1 MLAMASGGFVRS
13 LHDRLFVDPVRRVVA
28 QEVENASVR
37 LAASVEEA
45 HRDLQRILGDLA
57 DANDQVAEA
66 IGRSL
71 TRLSAETEVLHDELK
86 RLGRTPGEPEP
97 TP

>member
-1 MLAMASGGFVRS
+1 M
-13 LHDRLFVDPVRRVVA
+13 DPVRRVVA

-37 LAASVEEA
+37 LVASFEEA
-45 HRDLQRILGDLA
+45 TGELRRILGDLA

-71 TRLSAETEVLHDELK
+71 TRLSAETEALHEELR

-97 TP
+97 PS

>member
-1 MLAMASGGFVRS
+1 MRS

-28 QEVENASVR
+28 QEVENASIGLVAR
-37 LAASVEEA
+37 FEEV
-45 HRDLQRILGDLA
+45 HRDLTRLLGDLA

-71 TRLSAETEVLHDELK
+71 TRLSAETEALQGELR
-86 RLGRTPGEPEP
+86 RLGRTTAEPEP
-97 TP
+97 PR

>member
-13 LHDRLFVDPVRRVVA
+13 WHDRLFVDPVRRVVA

-37 LAASVEEA
+37 LVASFGEATEEL
-45 HRDLQRILGDLA
+45 RRILGDLA

-71 TRLSAETEVLHDELK
+71 TRLSAETEALHQEL
-86 RLGRTPGEPEP
+86 RLLGRSPGEPEP
-97 TP
+97 PS

>member
-1 MLAMASGGFVRS
+1 MLAMASGGFMRS

-28 QEVENASVR
+28 QEVENASLR
-37 LAASVEEA
+37 IEASVDEA
-45 HRDLQRILGDLA
+45 RRDLQRILGDLA

-71 TRLSAETEVLHDELK
+71 TRLSAEAEALHEELR
-86 RLGRTPGEPEP
+86 RLGRAPGEPEP
-97 TP
+97 PR

>member
-13 LHDRLFVDPVRRVVA
+13 WHDRLFVDPVRRVVA

-37 LAASVEEA
+37 LVASFGEATEE
-45 HRDLQRILGDLA
+45 LQRILGDLA

-71 TRLSAETEVLHDELK
+71 TRLSAETEALHEEL
-86 RLGRTPGEPEP
+86 RHLGRPPGGPEP
-97 TP
+97 PS

>member
-1 MLAMASGGFVRS
+1 MLAMASGGFIRS

-28 QEVENASVR
+28 QEVENAAIR
-37 LAASVEEA
+37 LEASVAEA
-45 HRDLQRILGDLA
+45 RRDVQRILGDLS

-71 TRLSAETEVLHDELK
+71 TRLSAETEALHEELR
-86 RLGRTPGEPEP
+86 RLGRAPGEPEP
-97 TP
+97 PR

>member
-1 MLAMASGGFVRS
+1 MRS

-37 LAASVEEA
+37 LEASFDEA

-71 TRLSAETEVLHDELK
+71 IRLRAETEALQDELR
-86 RLGRTPGEPEP
+86 RLDRAPGEPEP
-97 TP
+97 PR

>member
-1 MLAMASGGFVRS
+1 VRS

-37 LAASVEEA
+37 LVASFEEA
-45 HRDLQRILGDLA
+45 HRDLTRILGDLA

-71 TRLSAETEVLHDELK
+71 TRLSAETETLHDELR
-86 RLGRTPGEPEP
+86 RLGRTPAEPEP
-97 TP
+97 PR